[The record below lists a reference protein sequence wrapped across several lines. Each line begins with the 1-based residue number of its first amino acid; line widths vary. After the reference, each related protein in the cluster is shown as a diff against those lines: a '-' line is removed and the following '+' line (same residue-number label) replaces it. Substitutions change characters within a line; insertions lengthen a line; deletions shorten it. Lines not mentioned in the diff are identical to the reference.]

1 MAAGEKPR
9 SGKTAKVALSNNTRQ
24 NIIERTVVL
33 LARKGLQATSFS
45 QILEESGA
53 PRGSLYHYFPGGKDE
68 LVLEAVAFAGE
79 NAMAVLERM
88 VGRTAVEIAEAF
100 VALWRA
106 VLTRSDF
113 GAGCAVAAVTV
124 AAGSPEL
131 RDRAGQ
137 VFKAWRARLAELLEE
152 GGVPKG
158 RGSVLASSLIAACE
172 GAVILSRAERWMQPF
187 DETTAEQIERI
198 RQELSPK
205 PKRREIAR

>member
-53 PRGSLYHYFPGGKDE
+53 PRVSLYHYFPGGKDE

-100 VALWRA
+100 VGPVDIATPA
-106 VLTRSDF
+106 QMDQRSVEPF
-113 GAGCAVAAVTV
+113 LN
-124 AAGSPEL
+124 PIL
-131 RDRAGQ
+131 
-137 VFKAWRARLAELLEE
+137 
-152 GGVPKG
+152 
-158 RGSVLASSLIAACE
+158 LIAALSE
-172 GAVILSRAERWMQPF
+172 GDLINRSRAVEPVRGRVTRVESRPF
-187 DETTAEQIERI
+187 ADELEDAGMRLEAE
-198 RQELSPK
+198 
-205 PKRREIAR
+205 AA